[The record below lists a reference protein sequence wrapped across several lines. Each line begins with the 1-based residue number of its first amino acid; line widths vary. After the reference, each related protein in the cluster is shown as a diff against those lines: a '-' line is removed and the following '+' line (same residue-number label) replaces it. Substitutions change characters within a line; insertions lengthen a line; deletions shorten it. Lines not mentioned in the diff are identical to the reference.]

1 MPYFRSEIE
10 AMAGYVPGEQPQTT
24 GYIKLNTNENPYPPS
39 PAVAAAL
46 AAFDPA
52 TLRRYPDPL
61 ATAVRRRIAEIHSCT
76 IDQVFAGNGSDEILA
91 LATRAFVEDD
101 GSIGYFV
108 PDARFDTYRREFGE
122 KFEAIEIDP
131 KDARPG
137 GLKHPHSVL
146 TINLAEDGP
155 TKAAEARVLA
165 FFQER
170 TGAA

>member
-1 MPYFRSEIE
+1 MIGLRFF
-10 AMAGYVPGEQPQTT
+10 G
-24 GYIKLNTNENPYPPS
+24 
-39 PAVAAAL
+39 
-46 AAFDPA
+46 DP
-52 TLRRYPDPL
+52 
-61 ATAVRRRIAEIHSCT
+61 
-76 IDQVFAGNGSDEILA
+76 
-91 LATRAFVEDD
+91 
-101 GSIGYFV
+101 FV